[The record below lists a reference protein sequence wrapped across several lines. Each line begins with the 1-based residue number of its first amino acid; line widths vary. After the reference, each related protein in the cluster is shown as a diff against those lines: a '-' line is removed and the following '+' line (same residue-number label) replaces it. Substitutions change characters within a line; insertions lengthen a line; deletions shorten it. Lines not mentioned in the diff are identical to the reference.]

1 MSAPTICRDKVGAVR
16 LCLCRRRRVPLND
29 LDVCRAAA
37 QIDRQPGDVRR
48 AAQHIQVDAA
58 AVDRGRKRADAH
70 ALVGKQLTDV
80 FPAEAGEPLYVD
92 FPHKKRRRIN
102 CGKEQEQPR
111 PHADPMAIAPPED
124 GHAVP
129 HADAEIATAA
139 RRKIHQLRFVGK
151 QHPDT
156 HGRLPL
162 ADAAQ
167 ADAASVAEIEQGA
180 KVARIDF
187 PNGITKQQIQ

>member
-1 MSAPTICRDKVGAVR
+1 M
-16 LCLCRRRRVPLND
+16 
-29 LDVCRAAA
+29 
-37 QIDRQPGDVRR
+37 
-48 AAQHIQVDAA
+48 
-58 AVDRGRKRADAH
+58 
-70 ALVGKQLTDV
+70 
-80 FPAEAGEPLYVD
+80 
-92 FPHKKRRRIN
+92 
-102 CGKEQEQPR
+102 
-111 PHADPMAIAPPED
+111 
-124 GHAVP
+124 HAVP
-129 HADAEIATAA
+129 HADAEIAAAA

-187 PNGITKQQIQ
+187 PNGITEQQIQ